1 MKKPIRISRTRKWQ
15 VGPSRRLGNSPSR
28 WLSPRRATPP
38 ELLHNGPYPGRGS
51 TMSSTFLSLYFHV
64 VFSTKEREPTIVL
77 AWRQQLHKYLAGT
90 ADGLGAHCEI
100 VGGTS
105 DHVHLLVRLN
115 AMHRFADFMREL
127 KRGSS
132 IWVHGDMAKPEF
144 AWQEGY
150 AAFTVSASAVDE
162 VRRYIENQEEHH
174 RERSFREEL
183 KILLVRSGVKF
194 DERYL
199 D

>member
-1 MKKPIRISRTRKWQ
+1 MP
-15 VGPSRRLGNSPSR
+15 
-28 WLSPRRATPP
+28 
-38 ELLHNGPYPGRGS
+38 
-51 TMSSTFLSLYFHV
+51 STFLSLHFHL
-64 VFSTKEREPTIVL
+64 VFSTKDRESSIAA
-77 AWRQQLHKYLAGT
+77 AWRPRLHQYLGGVVNGLGGLSEGIGGT
-90 ADGLGAHCEI
+90 ADHI
-100 VGGTS
+100 
-105 DHVHLLVRLN
+105 HLLVELRATHLL
-115 AMHRFADFMREL
+115 ADFMREL
-127 KRGSS
+127 KKGSS
-132 IWVHGDMAKPEF
+132 KWVHDEICLKGF

-183 KILLVRSGVKF
+183 KTMLVRSGVKF

>member
-1 MKKPIRISRTRKWQ
+1 
-15 VGPSRRLGNSPSR
+15 
-28 WLSPRRATPP
+28 
-38 ELLHNGPYPGRGS
+38 
-51 TMSSTFLSLYFHV
+51 
-64 VFSTKEREPTIVL
+64 
-77 AWRQQLHKYLAGT
+77 
-90 ADGLGAHCEI
+90 
-100 VGGTS
+100 
-105 DHVHLLVRLN
+105 
-115 AMHRFADFMREL
+115 MREL
-127 KRGSS
+127 KKGSS
-132 IWVHGDMAKPEF
+132 KWVHEEISQKGF

-150 AAFTVSASAVDE
+150 AAFTVSASGVDE

>member
-1 MKKPIRISRTRKWQ
+1 
-15 VGPSRRLGNSPSR
+15 
-28 WLSPRRATPP
+28 
-38 ELLHNGPYPGRGS
+38 
-51 TMSSTFLSLYFHV
+51 MSSTYLSLYYHL
-64 VFSTKEREPTIVL
+64 VFSTKNREMTINL
-77 AWRQQLHKYLAGT
+77 TWREKLYGYLRGIIE
-90 ADGLGAHCEI
+90 GLSGSCEI
-100 VGGTS
+100 IGGTT
-105 DHVHLLVRLN
+105 DHVHILVRLG
-115 AMHRFADFMREL
+115 ATHRLADFMREL
-127 KRGSS
+127 KKASAMW
-132 IWVHGDMAKPEF
+132 IHEDMGERAF

-183 KILLVRSGVKF
+183 VIMLQRSGVKF